1 MFLPSLLGHTAELLR
16 IIRKS
21 PQPADSLASE
31 YFRSKKY
38 IGSKERRFIS
48 ELVFASLRTF
58 SACSHCA
65 ETATALVGEPVVAI
79 TGKKP
84 VDAAMVGTVATACIL
99 AEFLGSMN
107 SKEAIAALPGTVV
120 EEGSVPYL
128 AGEAWAQAT
137 GHTAEQGRKWA
148 DHIFAA
154 WEHLATTCEDILQ
167 RGPDGSD
174 ELDLLG
180 VRYCVQPWML
190 KAWKDDLFHTRSWRD
205 VASLALSLLPSA
217 PLNLRVQTMLMVRDE
232 AVKRLCEQGVD
243 AVPGTISPAAIICRK
258 RVDLRSL
265 DVVTSGIVEVQ
276 DEASQLVAYGLAP
289 EEHWTVLDACAGA
302 GGKSLHIAVLKRDNG
317 EVVAADIEFR
327 RLKEVAF
334 RARRAGLSSIR
345 TVPIGRGTR
354 PGELPRELERYRNRC
369 DAVVVDAPCSG
380 MGTVR
385 RMPLPKWR
393 LTPELL
399 ARHAAKQRSV
409 LAAYAPCVR
418 PGGVLLYSTCS
429 VMPQENDEVVEAFLA
444 DHPEFEPE
452 PLATAF
458 AAYGV
463 EVPGLA
469 SDRAT
474 LTLTPAE
481 HGTDGFFLARMRRRE

>member
-58 SACSHCA
+58 SLCSHCA
-65 ETATALVGEPVVAI
+65 GAATALAGEPVAAV

-84 VDAAMVGTVATACIL
+84 VDAAMVGTVAAACLL

-107 SKEAIAALPGTVV
+107 SREALAALPGTVV
-120 EEGSVPYL
+120 EEGSVSYL

-137 GHTAEQGRKWA
+137 GYTAGQGRLWA
-148 DHIFAA
+148 DNVVAA
-154 WEHLATTCEDILQ
+154 WEQIAAACEDILQ
-167 RGPDGSD
+167 RGPDGSE
-174 ELDLLG
+174 ELQLLS

-190 KAWKDDLFHTRSWRD
+190 QAWKDDRFHTRSWRD
-205 VASLALSLLPSA
+205 VADLALSLFPSA
-217 PLNLRVQTMLMVRDE
+217 PLNLRVNTMVMARDE
-232 AVKRLCEQGVD
+232 VVARLGGQGID
-243 AVPGTISPAAIICRK
+243 ALPGAISPAAIICRR
-258 RVDLRSL
+258 RVDVRSL
-265 DVVTSGIVEVQ
+265 DLATSGIIEVQ
-276 DEASQLVAYGLAP
+276 DEASQLVAYGVSP
-289 EEHWTVLDACAGA
+289 ETDWKVLDACAGA
-302 GGKSLHIAVLKRDNG
+302 GGKSLHIAVLERDNG
-317 EVVAADIEFR
+317 EVIAADIEFK
-327 RLKEVAF
+327 RLKEVSF
-334 RARRAGLSSIR
+334 RARRSGLSSIR
-345 TVPIGRGTR
+345 TIPLGRGTR
-354 PGELPRELERYRNRC
+354 PGELPRELERYRDRC

-409 LAAYAPCVR
+409 LAAYAPCVQ

-452 PLATAF
+452 PLAGVF
-458 AAYGV
+458 AAHGIV
-463 EVPGLA
+463 VPELA
-469 SDRAT
+469 ATAAT

-481 HGTDGFFLARMRRRE
+481 HGTDGFFLARMRRKE